1 MTRTEKYTNLQ
12 LESIFQREAQWHSVP
27 SPEISPVSPRFA
39 PFFLSSRTFGT
50 HTAGMVCRHWSCR
63 AERGKVDLQVLE
75 ALVGPSGQPWES
87 TQAAPP
93 PRLAPMVS
101 GQQRE
106 EEAEEGELWEEEKG
120 LLSS

>member
-1 MTRTEKYTNLQ
+1 MSPLV
-12 LESIFQREAQWHSVP
+12 LWGRERKSRP
-27 SPEISPVSPRFA
+27 SGP
-39 PFFLSSRTFGT
+39 G
-50 HTAGMVCRHWSCR
+50 
-63 AERGKVDLQVLE
+63 

-101 GQQRE
+101 GQQGE

>member
-1 MTRTEKYTNLQ
+1 MQKTTLAKLWKR
-12 LESIFQREAQWHSVP
+12 RP
-27 SPEISPVSPRFA
+27 SH
-39 PFFLSSRTFGT
+39 RTFGT

-93 PRLAPMVS
+93 PRLAPMDYLGCS
-101 GQQRE
+101 GSLAIPSE
-106 EEAEEGELWEEEKG
+106 F
-120 LLSS
+120 